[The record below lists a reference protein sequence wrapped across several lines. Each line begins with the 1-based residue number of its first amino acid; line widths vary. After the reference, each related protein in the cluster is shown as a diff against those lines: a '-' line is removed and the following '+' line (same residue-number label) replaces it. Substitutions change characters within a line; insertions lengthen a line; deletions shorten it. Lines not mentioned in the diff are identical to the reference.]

1 MEYLWTKDVE
11 IPEFPTLKGNLTID
25 VLIIGG
31 GMAGVLCA
39 RLLHDAGVSYALVE
53 GNRIGSGMTR
63 GTTAVLTAQHD
74 TLYADLIDK
83 HGEAHARQYLEANL
97 HALANLRSLAHD
109 IPCDL
114 EDAPSVMYSLDDRA
128 QMEREVRAVRS
139 LGFPAELVS
148 RVALPLEVAGAVV
161 FPGMAQFHPLKFLA
175 GLSKGL
181 HIYERTFVR
190 RLEGTT
196 AYTDAGEIR
205 AKHVIVATHF
215 PFINRRGLYFM
226 KLYQKRSFVLAL
238 RNAPTLDCTIM
249 DVAEN
254 GMYLRNYEDLLLV
267 GGGDRRTGKQSG
279 GIGAVRAFARTVF
292 PEATEVLA
300 WANQDCMSLDGVP
313 YIGRY
318 SPAMPDVYV
327 ATGFNEWGMTS
338 SMVAAEILTDLVRG
352 REKRYADVFAPH
364 RNMLSG
370 QLFANLGATLLD
382 FATPTIKRCS
392 HLGCA
397 LRWNAA
403 EHSWDCPCHGSRFDE
418 HGRLL
423 NNPAMRDSH
432 VE

>member
-11 IPEFPTLKGNLTID
+11 IPEFQPLKGNLTTD

-31 GMAGVLCA
+31 GMAGILCA
-39 RLLHDAGVSYALVE
+39 RMLHDAKVNYALVE
-53 GNRIGSGMTR
+53 ADRIGSGMTR

-83 HGEAHARQYLEANL
+83 HGEAHARQHLEANL
-97 HALANLRSLAHD
+97 HALANFRALAHD
-109 IPCDL
+109 ISCDL
-114 EDAPSVMYSLDDRA
+114 EDAPSIMYSLDNRA
-128 QMEREVRAVRS
+128 QMEREVRAVNS
-139 LGFPAELVS
+139 LGFPAELTS
-148 RVALPLEVAGAVV
+148 RVPLPFGVAGAVV

-175 GLSKGL
+175 GLVKDL
-181 HIYERTFVR
+181 HIHEHTFVR
-190 RLEGTT
+190 RLEGTV
-196 AYTDAGEIR
+196 AYTDTSEIR
-205 AKHVIVATHF
+205 AKRVIVATHF
-215 PFINRRGLYFM
+215 PFVNRHGLYFM
-226 KLYQKRSFVLAL
+226 KLYQKRSFVIAL
-238 RNAPTLDCTIM
+238 RNAPQLNCTIM

-279 GIGAVRAFARTVF
+279 GIEVVRAFARRLF
-292 PEATEVLA
+292 PQASEVLA
-300 WANQDCMSLDGVP
+300 WANQDCISLDGVP
-313 YIGRY
+313 YIGSY

-338 SMVAAEILTDLVRG
+338 SMVAAEILTDMVRG
-352 REKRYADVFAPH
+352 QENRYADAFAPN
-364 RNMLSG
+364 RSMLTA
-370 QLFANLGATLLD
+370 QLFANMGATLLD
-382 FATPTIKRCS
+382 FAIPTVKRCS

-397 LRWNAA
+397 LRWNPA
-403 EHSWDCPCHGSRFDE
+403 EHSWDCPCHGSRFSE